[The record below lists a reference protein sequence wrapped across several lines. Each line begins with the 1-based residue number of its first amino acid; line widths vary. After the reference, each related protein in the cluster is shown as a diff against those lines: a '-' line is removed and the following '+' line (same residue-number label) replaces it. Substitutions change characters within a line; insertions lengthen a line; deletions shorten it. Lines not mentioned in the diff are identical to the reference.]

1 MGKKGYGSCFGE
13 DYQQYTKHII
23 KYVDNHFNN
32 NKNIK
37 ILIPNALDG
46 LHILC
51 TARRGFKLD
60 CYETQDEFINGGIID
75 NFNIIG
81 LKEKLNYFNYNDK
94 VNLYGKNFFE
104 QKVEKEYDFLLCYK
118 SLHLNCNKHIPK
130 ERKMKKLLSSVKE
143 NALNHKLYPFLQY
156 SNLNY

>member
-1 MGKKGYGSCFGE
+1 M
-13 DYQQYTKHII
+13 I

-32 NKNIK
+32 DKNIK

-51 TARRGFKLD
+51 AARRGFKLD

-75 NFNIIG
+75 NFNIID

-94 VNLYGKNFFE
+94 VNLYEKNFFE
-104 QKVEKEYDFLLCYK
+104 QKNLSSFEKGNKQIDKIKKEILECKKILGMRLFKK
-118 SLHLNCNKHIPK
+118 SLLIY
-130 ERKMKKLLSSVKE
+130 VKI
-143 NALNHKLYPFLQY
+143 YII
-156 SNLNY
+156 

>member
-1 MGKKGYGSCFGE
+1 MFW
-13 DYQQYTKHII
+13 QYTKHII

-32 NKNIK
+32 DKNIK

-60 CYETQDEFINGGIID
+60 CYETQDEFINGGTIN
-75 NFNIIG
+75 NFNIIA

-94 VNLYGKNFFE
+94 VNLY
-104 QKVEKEYDFLLCYK
+104 EKIFL
-118 SLHLNCNKHIPK
+118 N
-130 ERKMKKLLSSVKE
+130 KKLKKNMIFYSVINHYTLIVINIYLKKE
-143 NALNHKLYPFLQY
+143 KWENYCAIMLLWDSLNGGVVWIIKSVFI
-156 SNLNY
+156 N